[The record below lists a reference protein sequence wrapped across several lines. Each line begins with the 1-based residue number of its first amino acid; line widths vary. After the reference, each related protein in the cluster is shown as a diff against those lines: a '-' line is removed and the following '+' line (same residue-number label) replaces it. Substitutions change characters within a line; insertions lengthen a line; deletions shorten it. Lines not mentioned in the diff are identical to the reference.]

1 MRSEEACTHCM
12 RRAQDPSGWIVYQK
26 RRWRAAAAARKK
38 RRLEAAKQ
46 AARPAAAPA
55 AANIGAAPKHSHAQL
70 SQACI
75 GQLGLL
81 MQDPLCQGC
90 PAAVVITG
98 SFTITGNCIIEL
110 EVAY

>member
-26 RRWRAAAAARKK
+26 RRWRAAAA
-38 RRLEAAKQ
+38 
-46 AARPAAAPA
+46 PA
-55 AANIGAAPKHSHAQL
+55 AANIGAAPKYTHAQV

-75 GQLGLL
+75 EQLGLL
-81 MQDPLCQGC
+81 MRGPLCQGR

-98 SFTITGNCIIEL
+98 SFTITGNRMSEL